1 MSLLGMLS
9 LKLGRSIQWVGEEEV
24 VVDDKEANQ
33 LLTRPY
39 RGPWQDPAT

>member
-1 MSLLGMLS
+1 MLS
-9 LKLGRSIQWVGEEEV
+9 LKLGRSIEWNAEKEV

-39 RGPWQDPAT
+39 RGPWKYPVA